1 MITNERIKTDLKT
14 KDFWYDLPE
23 ELIAQHPSE
32 VRDMARLM
40 TVDRKTGGIGHHI
53 FHDIV
58 DMLNP
63 GDVMVINDSKVIP
76 ARLYGTK
83 VSEGHAHVE
92 VVLLRQRSLDHW
104 EALVNPGRRLKP
116 GTSIVFGESENG
128 EPLLTAE
135 ITEILEG
142 GNRMLEF
149 SYDHSKYT
157 IYDILDK
164 IGNMPLPPYIT
175 EKLEDKSRYQTVYAR
190 EEGSAAAPTA
200 GLHFTPELLDKIREK
215 GVAIAPVML
224 HVGLGTFR
232 PVKEDA
238 IGDHL
243 MHSEFF
249 SVTDESARVINERR
263 AAGGRIV
270 AVGTTSCRTLE
281 SASDDNGIVH
291 PMQAD
296 TGIFIYPGYRFKAV
310 DALITNFHLPE
321 STLLM
326 LVSAFSSREI
336 MLRAYEEAVKERYKF
351 FSFGDAMFIS

>member
-190 EEGSAAAPTA
+190 GGFGGGADVGSAFHAGAA
-200 GLHFTPELLDKIREK
+200 
-215 GVAIAPVML
+215 
-224 HVGLGTFR
+224 
-232 PVKEDA
+232 
-238 IGDHL
+238 
-243 MHSEFF
+243 
-249 SVTDESARVINERR
+249 
-263 AAGGRIV
+263 
-270 AVGTTSCRTLE
+270 
-281 SASDDNGIVH
+281 
-291 PMQAD
+291 
-296 TGIFIYPGYRFKAV
+296 
-310 DALITNFHLPE
+310 
-321 STLLM
+321 
-326 LVSAFSSREI
+326 
-336 MLRAYEEAVKERYKF
+336 
-351 FSFGDAMFIS
+351 